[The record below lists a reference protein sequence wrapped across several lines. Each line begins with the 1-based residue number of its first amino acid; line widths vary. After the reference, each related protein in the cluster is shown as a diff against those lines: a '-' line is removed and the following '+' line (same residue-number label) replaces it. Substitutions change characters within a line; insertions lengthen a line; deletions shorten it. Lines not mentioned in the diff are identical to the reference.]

1 MCKIMQI
8 ICFGGIGIMY
18 GIVLIVSW
26 LISMCY
32 LLLTEI
38 IGTRKFKRKFI
49 GINDIIANEFKNTFK
64 TFKSIFELV

>member
-38 IGTRKFKRKFI
+38 I
-49 GINDIIANEFKNTFK
+49 ANEFKNTFK